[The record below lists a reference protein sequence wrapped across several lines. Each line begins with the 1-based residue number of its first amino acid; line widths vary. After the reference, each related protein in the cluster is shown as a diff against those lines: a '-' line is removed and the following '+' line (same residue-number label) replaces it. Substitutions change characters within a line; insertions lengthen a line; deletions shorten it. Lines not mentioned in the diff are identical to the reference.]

1 MRDTDVTI
9 RKKGIQLVVTLK
21 EVNLLASSSKYYLF
35 IFLRKDK
42 SLVISIILFVR
53 YSSEVG

>member
-1 MRDTDVTI
+1 MHDKDVTI
-9 RKKGIQLVVTLK
+9 RTKRIQVVVTLK

-42 SLVISIILFVR
+42 SLDSIILFLR